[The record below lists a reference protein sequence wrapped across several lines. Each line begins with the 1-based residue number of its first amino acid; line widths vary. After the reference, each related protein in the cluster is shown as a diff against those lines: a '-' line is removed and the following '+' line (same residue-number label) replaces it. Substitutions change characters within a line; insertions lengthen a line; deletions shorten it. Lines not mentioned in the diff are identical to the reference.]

1 MAKYDFSGYATRN
14 NIRCSDGRTIRRNA
28 FIDNDGATVPLV
40 WNHRHNEPSNVLGH
54 ALLENREDGVY
65 CYGSFNDTAEG
76 QRAKSLVN
84 HGDIRHMSIYAN
96 QLRQTSDGSVM
107 HGNIREVSL
116 VLAGANPG
124 AYIETLNIQ
133 HASDPDYDEEYDA
146 VIFTDQNF
154 ELAHAADD
162 DKKKPPLED
171 LVAEEEAVTIKA
183 KKKSKKAPK
192 TEEEEPEEET
202 EDTAE
207 EEDEES
213 EDDET
218 EDEETVKKPEKGKKL
233 QHADE
238 TDKEDTKMATN
249 NEKTVKDVF
258 DELTEEQKKVV
269 YFMIGEALKAAGKGG
284 SEEAQHSGMYD
295 DEEEYLMH
303 TNVFEN
309 SARGEFL
316 AHAEEFFSEDS
327 TKDIFKDAKRLGS
340 LREAVLQHAAAN
352 NIVDENGDPA
362 IGDLFPNER
371 LLDNPPEFINIKQ
384 DFVKEF
390 MDRVHKSPFSR
401 VKTMFADLTETEARA
416 KGYTKGNKK
425 IDEVFKLLKR
435 STTPTTV
442 YKKQTIDRDD
452 VIDITDF
459 DVIAWLKA
467 EMRVKLDEELVRAF
481 LVGDGRSDQSPD
493 KISETNIRPIWTDD
507 DLFTINAQIG
517 LSAAQLADED
527 EIAKAIIR
535 GAIKARK
542 DYRGSG
548 NPIFFTD
555 EDTLT
560 TMLLMTDGMGRDLYE
575 TPEKLATKLR
585 VSKIVT
591 SEVMENKTRSVTIS
605 GASKTCTLRG
615 IIVNPADY
623 NVGTDKGGQVSMF
636 DDFDIDY
643 NQMKYLIETRCSGA
657 LVKPYSAIAIETYPT
672 GN

>member
-1 MAKYDFSGYATRN
+1 MARYDFSGYATRN

-28 FIDNDGATVPLV
+28 FIDNDGTTVPLV

-76 QRAKSLVN
+76 QRAKSLVT
-84 HGDIRHMSIYAN
+84 HGDIKHMSIYAN
-96 QLRQTSDGSVM
+96 QLRQTPDGSVM

-124 AYIETLNIQ
+124 AFIETLDIQ
-133 HASDPDYDEEYDA
+133 HADDPDYDEEYDA
-146 VIFTDQNF
+146 VIFTDLKL
-154 ELAHAADD
+154 ELSHADD
-162 DKKKPPLED
+162 
-171 LVAEEEAVTIKA
+171 EEEETP
-183 KKKSKKAPK
+183 KKKSKKKPNLKDLGDPK
-192 TEEEEPEEET
+192 QETDGAEDTESEEDTDADAVKEEEQ
-202 EDTAE
+202 
-207 EEDEES
+207 S
-213 EDDET
+213 
-218 EDEETVKKPEKGKKL
+218 KKL
-233 QHADE
+233 KHADE
-238 TDKEDTKMATN
+238 NESKEDTKMATN

-284 SEEAQHSGMYD
+284 DEAKQSGMYG
-295 DEEEYLMH
+295 DEEDYLMH

-309 SARGEFL
+309 SAREEFL
-316 AHAEEFFSEDS
+316 AHADEFFSEDS
-327 TKDIFKDAKRLGS
+327 TKSIFKDAKRIGS
-340 LREAVLQHAAAN
+340 LKEAVLQHAAAN

-371 LLDNPPEFINIKQ
+371 LLDNPPEWINIDQ
-384 DFVKEF
+384 EFVKEF
-390 MDRVHKSPFSR
+390 MSRVHKSPFAR
-401 VKTMFADLTETEARA
+401 VKTMFADITETEARA

-435 STTPTTV
+435 STSPTTV
-442 YKKQTIDRDD
+442 YKKQTLDRDD

-467 EMRVKLDEELVRAF
+467 EMRVKLDEELVRAM
-481 LVGDGRSDQSPD
+481 LVGDGRSDVAAD
-493 KISETNIRPIWTDD
+493 KISEQSIRPIWTDD
-507 DLFTINAQIG
+507 DLFTVKARIAV
-517 LSAAQLADED
+517 AANADED
-527 EIAKAIIR
+527 TIGKAVIK

-548 NPIFFTD
+548 NPILFTT
-555 EDTLT
+555 EDVLT
-560 TMLLMTDGMGRDLYE
+560 NMLLLTDTTGRDLYD

-591 SEVMENKTRSVTIS
+591 SEVMENLTRTVTAA
-605 GASKTCTLRG
+605 GGGTETRTLYG
-615 IIVNPADY
+615 LIVNPADY

-657 LVKPYSAIAIETYPT
+657 LVKPYSAIALEVVVNPS
-672 GN
+672 

>member
-54 ALLENREDGVY
+54 ALLENRDDGVY

-76 QRAKSLVN
+76 QRAKSLVT
-84 HGDIRHMSIYAN
+84 HGDIKHMSIYAN
-96 QLRQTSDGSVM
+96 QLRQTPDGSVM

-124 AYIETLNIQ
+124 AYIETLDIQ
-133 HASDPDYDEEYDA
+133 HADDPDYDEEYDGI
-146 VIFTDQNF
+146 IFTDLNL
-154 ELAHAADD
+154 ELAHASKDED
-162 DKKKPPLED
+162 TEKKEKPD
-171 LVAEEEAVTIKA
+171 LKEIKIVAEEEDLTKA
-183 KKKSKKAPK
+183 DDEPKKEEKAE
-192 TEEEEPEEET
+192 TSEEKDDTDADEP
-202 EDTAE
+202 D
-207 EEDEES
+207 EEDE
-213 EDDET
+213 DN
-218 EDEETVKKPEKGKKL
+218 KL
-233 QHADE
+233 KHADE
-238 TDKEDTKMATN
+238 SKKEDSNMAN
-249 NEKTVKDVF
+249 SEKTVQDVF
-258 DELTEEQKKVV
+258 NELTEEQKNVV
-269 YFMIGEALKAAGKGG
+269 YFMIGEALKAKGG
-284 SEEAQHSGMYD
+284 SDEAKHSDDDY
-295 DEEEYLMH
+295 DEEDTLMH
-303 TNVFEN
+303 TNVFEDQKK
-309 SARGEFL
+309 SEFL
-316 AHAEEFFSEDS
+316 AHAEAFFSEES
-327 TKDIFKDAKRLGS
+327 TANIFKDAKRLGS
-340 LREAVLQHAAAN
+340 LKDAVLEHAAAN

-362 IGDLFPNER
+362 IDWLFPDAKTLENT
-371 LLDNPPEFINIKQ
+371 PEWINIKQ
-384 DFVKEF
+384 EFVTEF
-390 MDRVHKSPFSR
+390 MSRVKKSPFSR
-401 VKTMFADLTETEARA
+401 VKTIFADITEAEARA

-435 STTPTTV
+435 TTTPTTV

-481 LVGDGRSDQSPD
+481 LVGDGRSDIAPD

-507 DLFTINAQIG
+507 DLFTIKAKIG
-517 LSAAQLADED
+517 VPSDADD
-527 EIAKAIIR
+527 DVIGKAVIR

-548 NPIFFTD
+548 NPILFTT
-555 EDTLT
+555 EDALT
-560 TMLLMTDGMGRDLYE
+560 NMLLLTDSTGRDLYD

-591 SEVMENKTRSVTIS
+591 TEIMENLTRTVATQGGGSETR
-605 GASKTCTLRG
+605 TLYG
-615 IIVNPADY
+615 IIVNPTDY
-623 NVGTDKGGQVSMF
+623 NVGADKGGQVALF

-657 LVKPYSAIAIETYPT
+657 LVKPYSAIALEVVVNPT
-672 GN
+672 

>member
-1 MAKYDFSGYATRN
+1 MARYDFSGYATRN

-28 FIDNDGATVPLV
+28 FIDNDGTTVPLV

-76 QRAKSLVN
+76 QRAKSLVT
-84 HGDIRHMSIYAN
+84 HGDIKHMSIYAN
-96 QLRQTSDGSVM
+96 QLRQTPDGSVM

-124 AYIETLNIQ
+124 AFIETLDIQ
-133 HASDPDYDEEYDA
+133 HADDPDYDEEYDA
-146 VIFTDQNF
+146 VIFTDLKL
-154 ELAHAADD
+154 ELSHSDD
-162 DKKKPPLED
+162 EEEKKPKKKPNLKD
-171 LVAEEEAVTIKA
+171 LG
-183 KKKSKKAPK
+183 APK
-192 TEEEEPEEET
+192 QDAEDETDEEEPETDET
-202 EDTAE
+202 
-207 EEDEES
+207 ES
-213 EDDET
+213 EDAEPDDDT
-218 EDEETVKKPEKGKKL
+218 DAAKEEEQSKKL
-233 QHADE
+233 KHADE
-238 TDKEDTKMATN
+238 NESKEDTKMATN

-284 SEEAQHSGMYD
+284 DEAKQSGIY
-295 DEEEYLMH
+295 DEEDYLMH

-309 SARGEFL
+309 SAKEEFL

-327 TKDIFKDAKRLGS
+327 TKNIFKDAKRIGS
-340 LREAVLQHAAAN
+340 LKEAVLQHAAAN
-352 NIVDENGDPA
+352 NIVDEEGNPA

-371 LLDNPPEFINIKQ
+371 LLDNQPEWINIDQ
-384 DFVKEF
+384 EFVKEF
-390 MDRVHKSPFSR
+390 MSRVHKSPFAR
-401 VKTMFADLTETEARA
+401 VKTMFADITETEARA

-435 STTPTTV
+435 STAPTTV
-442 YKKQTIDRDD
+442 YKKQTLDRDD

-467 EMRVKLDEELVRAF
+467 EMRVKLDEELVRAM
-481 LVGDGRSDQSPD
+481 LVGDGRSDVSAD
-493 KISETNIRPIWTDD
+493 KISEQSIRPIWTDD
-507 DLFTINAQIG
+507 DLFTVKAKITV
-517 LSAAQLADED
+517 AANADED
-527 EIAKAIIR
+527 TIGKAVIK

-548 NPIFFTD
+548 NPILFTT
-555 EDTLT
+555 EDVLT
-560 TMLLMTDGMGRDLYE
+560 NMLLLTDSTGRDLYD

-591 SEVMENKTRSVTIS
+591 SEVMENLTRTVTLS
-605 GASKTCTLRG
+605 GGGTETRTLYG

-657 LVKPYSAIAIETYPT
+657 LVKPYSAIALEVVVNPT
-672 GN
+672 

>member
-1 MAKYDFSGYATRN
+1 MARYDFSGYATRN

-76 QRAKSLVN
+76 QRAKSLVT
-84 HGDIRHMSIYAN
+84 HGDIKHMSIYAN

-124 AYIETLNIQ
+124 AYIETLDIQ
-133 HASDPDYDEEYDA
+133 HADDPDYDEEYEA
-146 VIFTDQNF
+146 VIFTDLKF
-154 ELAHAADD
+154 ELAHADD
-162 DKKKPPLED
+162 EEDKKKKKPELKE
-171 LVAEEEAVTIKA
+171 LVKDA
-183 KKKSKKAPK
+183 SDDD
-192 TEEEEPEEET
+192 
-202 EDTAE
+202 DT
-207 EEDEES
+207 EEDEEEETADTEEDGEKDS
-213 EDDET
+213 EDS
-218 EDEETVKKPEKGKKL
+218 DEETDDKKL
-233 QHADE
+233 KHAD
-238 TDKEDTKMATN
+238 DSKEEKKMAAN
-249 NEKTVKDVF
+249 PDKTVQDVF
-258 DELTEEQKKVV
+258 NELTEEQKNVV
-269 YFMIGEALKAAGKGG
+269 YFMIGEAIKAAGKGEG
-284 SEEAQHSGMYD
+284 GEAKQSGIYD
-295 DEEEYLMH
+295 DEEDALMH
-303 TNVFEN
+303 SNIFEN
-309 SARGEFL
+309 SAKEEFL

-327 TKDIFKDAKRLGS
+327 TKNIFKDAKRIGS
-340 LREAVLQHAAAN
+340 LKEAVLQHAAAN
-352 NIVDENGDPA
+352 NIVDENGNPA

-371 LLDNPPEFINIKQ
+371 LLDNQPEWINIDQ
-384 DFVKEF
+384 EFVKEF
-390 MDRVHKSPFSR
+390 MSRVHKSPFAR
-401 VKTMFADLTETEARA
+401 VKTMFADITETEARA

-435 STTPTTV
+435 STSPTTV
-442 YKKQTIDRDD
+442 YKKQTLDRDD

-467 EMRVKLDEELVRAF
+467 EMRVKLDEELVRAM
-481 LVGDGRSDQSPD
+481 LVGDGRSDVSAD
-493 KISETNIRPIWTDD
+493 KISEQSIRPIWTDD
-507 DLFTINAQIG
+507 DLFTVKAKITVAANADDDAIG
-517 LSAAQLADED
+517 
-527 EIAKAIIR
+527 KAVIK

-548 NPIFFTD
+548 NPILFTT
-555 EDTLT
+555 EDVLT
-560 TMLLMTDGMGRDLYE
+560 NMLLLTDTTGRDLYD

-591 SEVMENKTRSVTIS
+591 SEVMENLTRTVTLT
-605 GASKTCTLRG
+605 GGGTETRTLYG

-657 LVKPYSAIAIETYPT
+657 LVKPYSAIALEVVVNPT
-672 GN
+672 

>member
-1 MAKYDFSGYATRN
+1 MARYDFSGYATRN

-28 FIDNDGATVPLV
+28 FIDNDGTTVPLV

-76 QRAKSLVN
+76 QRAKSLVT
-84 HGDIRHMSIYAN
+84 HGDIKHMSIYAN
-96 QLRQTSDGSVM
+96 QLRQTPDGSVM

-124 AYIETLNIQ
+124 AFIETLDIQ
-133 HASDPDYDEEYDA
+133 HADDPDYDEEYDA
-146 VIFTDQNF
+146 VIFTDLKL
-154 ELAHAADD
+154 ELSHSDD
-162 DKKKPPLED
+162 EEEKKPKKKPNLND
-171 LVAEEEAVTIKA
+171 LG
-183 KKKSKKAPK
+183 APK
-192 TEEEEPEEET
+192 QDAEDETDEEEPETDET
-202 EDTAE
+202 
-207 EEDEES
+207 ES
-213 EDDET
+213 EDAEPDDDT
-218 EDEETVKKPEKGKKL
+218 DAAKEEEQSKKL
-233 QHADE
+233 KHADE
-238 TDKEDTKMATN
+238 NESKEDTKMATN

-284 SEEAQHSGMYD
+284 DEAKQSGIY
-295 DEEEYLMH
+295 DEEDYLMH

-309 SARGEFL
+309 SAKEEFL

-327 TKDIFKDAKRLGS
+327 TKNIFKDAKRIGS
-340 LREAVLQHAAAN
+340 LKEAVLQHAAAN
-352 NIVDENGDPA
+352 NIVDEEGNPA

-371 LLDNPPEFINIKQ
+371 LLDNQPEWINIDQ
-384 DFVKEF
+384 EFVKEF
-390 MDRVHKSPFSR
+390 MSRVHKSPFAR
-401 VKTMFADLTETEARA
+401 VKTMFADITETEARA

-435 STTPTTV
+435 STAPTTV
-442 YKKQTIDRDD
+442 YKKQTLDRDD

-467 EMRVKLDEELVRAF
+467 EMRVKLDEELVRAM
-481 LVGDGRSDQSPD
+481 LVGDGRSDVSAD
-493 KISETNIRPIWTDD
+493 KISEQSIRPIWTDD
-507 DLFTINAQIG
+507 DLFTVKAKITV
-517 LSAAQLADED
+517 AANADED
-527 EIAKAIIR
+527 TIGKAVIK

-548 NPIFFTD
+548 NPILFTT
-555 EDTLT
+555 EDVLT
-560 TMLLMTDGMGRDLYE
+560 NMLLLTDSTGRDLYD

-591 SEVMENKTRSVTIS
+591 SEVMENLTRTVTLS
-605 GASKTCTLRG
+605 GGGTETRTLYG

-657 LVKPYSAIAIETYPT
+657 LVKPYSAIALEVVVNPT
-672 GN
+672 

>member
-1 MAKYDFSGYATRN
+1 MARYDFSGYATRN

-76 QRAKSLVN
+76 QRAKSLVT
-84 HGDIRHMSIYAN
+84 HGDIKHMSIYAN

-124 AYIETLNIQ
+124 AYIETLDIQ
-133 HASDPDYDEEYDA
+133 HADDPDYDEEYDA
-146 VIFTDQNF
+146 VIFTDLKF
-154 ELAHAADD
+154 ELAHADDDEDKKKKKPELKELVKDTSDDDTKEDEEEETADTEEDGEEDSDDSDEETD
-162 DKKKPPLED
+162 DKKLK
-171 LVAEEEAVTIKA
+171 
-183 KKKSKKAPK
+183 
-192 TEEEEPEEET
+192 
-202 EDTAE
+202 
-207 EEDEES
+207 
-213 EDDET
+213 
-218 EDEETVKKPEKGKKL
+218 
-233 QHADE
+233 HAD
-238 TDKEDTKMATN
+238 DSKEEKKMAAN
-249 NEKTVKDVF
+249 PDKTVQDVF
-258 DELTEEQKKVV
+258 NELNEEQKNVV
-269 YFMIGEALKAAGKGG
+269 YFMIGEAIKAAGKGEG
-284 SEEAQHSGMYD
+284 GEAKQSGIYD
-295 DEEEYLMH
+295 DEEDALMH
-303 TNVFEN
+303 SNIFED
-309 SARGEFL
+309 SAKEEFL

-327 TKDIFKDAKRLGS
+327 TKNIFKDAKRIGS
-340 LREAVLQHAAAN
+340 LKEAVLQHAAAN
-352 NIVDENGDPA
+352 NIVDENGNPA

-371 LLDNPPEFINIKQ
+371 LLDNQPEWINIDQ
-384 DFVKEF
+384 EFVKEF
-390 MDRVHKSPFSR
+390 MSRVHKSPFAR
-401 VKTMFADLTETEARA
+401 VKTMFADITETEARA

-435 STTPTTV
+435 STSPTTV
-442 YKKQTIDRDD
+442 YKKQTLDRDD

-467 EMRVKLDEELVRAF
+467 EMRVKLDEELVRAM
-481 LVGDGRSDQSPD
+481 LVGDGRSDVSAD
-493 KISETNIRPIWTDD
+493 KISEQSIRPIWTDD
-507 DLFTINAQIG
+507 DLFTVKARIAV
-517 LSAAQLADED
+517 AANADED
-527 EIAKAIIR
+527 AIGKAVIK

-548 NPIFFTD
+548 NPILFTT
-555 EDTLT
+555 EDVLT
-560 TMLLMTDGMGRDLYE
+560 NMLLLTDTTGRDLYD

-591 SEVMENKTRSVTIS
+591 SEAMENLTRTVTLT
-605 GASKTCTLRG
+605 GGGTETRTLYG

-657 LVKPYSAIAIETYPT
+657 LVKPYSAIALEVVVNPT
-672 GN
+672 

>member
-54 ALLENREDGVY
+54 ALLENRDDGVY

-76 QRAKSLVN
+76 QRAKSLVT
-84 HGDIRHMSIYAN
+84 HGDIKHMSIYAN
-96 QLRQTSDGSVM
+96 QLRQTPDGSVM

-124 AYIETLNIQ
+124 AYIETLDIQ
-133 HASDPDYDEEYDA
+133 HADDPDYDEEYDGI
-146 VIFTDQNF
+146 IFTDMNF
-154 ELAHAADD
+154 ELAHADKDD
-162 DKKKPPLED
+162 EKKEKSD
-171 LVAEEEAVTIKA
+171 LKEIKIVAEEEDLTKA
-183 KKKSKKAPK
+183 DD
-192 TEEEEPEEET
+192 EPEKEEKAET
-202 EDTAE
+202 SENKDDTDADE
-207 EEDEES
+207 PDEEDE
-213 EDDET
+213 D
-218 EDEETVKKPEKGKKL
+218 KNLK
-233 QHADE
+233 HADE
-238 TDKEDTKMATN
+238 SKKEDSNMAN
-249 NEKTVKDVF
+249 SEKTVQDVF
-258 DELTEEQKKVV
+258 NELTEEQKNVV
-269 YFMIGEALKAAGKGG
+269 YFMIGEALKAKGG
-284 SEEAQHSGMYD
+284 SDEAKHSDDDY
-295 DEEEYLMH
+295 DEEDTLMH
-303 TNVFEN
+303 TNVFEDQKK
-309 SARGEFL
+309 SEFL
-316 AHAEEFFSEDS
+316 AHAEAFFSEES
-327 TKDIFKDAKRLGS
+327 TTNIFKDAKKLGS
-340 LREAVLQHAAAN
+340 LKDAVLEHAAAN

-362 IGDLFPNER
+362 IDWLFPDAKTLENT
-371 LLDNPPEFINIKQ
+371 PEWINIKQ
-384 DFVKEF
+384 EFVTEF
-390 MDRVHKSPFSR
+390 MSRVKKSPFSR
-401 VKTMFADLTETEARA
+401 VKTIFADITEAEARA

-435 STTPTTV
+435 TTTPTTV

-481 LVGDGRSDQSPD
+481 LVGDGRSDLADD

-507 DLFTINAQIG
+507 DLFTIKARIG
-517 LSAAQLADED
+517 VAADADD
-527 EIAKAIIR
+527 DDIGKAVIR

-548 NPIFFTD
+548 NPILFTT
-555 EDTLT
+555 EDALT
-560 TMLLMTDGMGRDLYE
+560 NMLLLTDSTGRDLYD

-591 SEVMENKTRSVTIS
+591 TEIMENLTRTVELQGGGTE
-605 GASKTCTLRG
+605 TRTLYG
-615 IIVNPADY
+615 IIVNPTDY
-623 NVGTDKGGQVSMF
+623 NVGADKGGQVALF

-657 LVKPYSAIAIETYPT
+657 LVKPFSAIALEVVVNPT
-672 GN
+672 

>member
-1 MAKYDFSGYATRN
+1 MARYDFSGYATRN

-76 QRAKSLVN
+76 QRAKSLVT
-84 HGDIRHMSIYAN
+84 HGDIKHMSIYAN

-124 AYIETLNIQ
+124 AYIETLDIQ
-133 HASDPDYDEEYDA
+133 HADDPDYDEEYDA
-146 VIFTDQNF
+146 VIFTDLKF
-154 ELAHAADD
+154 ELAHADD
-162 DKKKPPLED
+162 DEDKKKKKPELKE
-171 LVAEEEAVTIKA
+171 LVKDA
-183 KKKSKKAPK
+183 SDDD
-192 TEEEEPEEET
+192 
-202 EDTAE
+202 DT
-207 EEDEES
+207 EEDEEEETADTEEDGEEDS
-213 EDDET
+213 EDSDEGT
-218 EDEETVKKPEKGKKL
+218 DDKKL
-233 QHADE
+233 KHAD
-238 TDKEDTKMATN
+238 DSKEEKKMAAN
-249 NEKTVKDVF
+249 PDKTVQDVF
-258 DELTEEQKKVV
+258 NELTEEQKNVV
-269 YFMIGEALKAAGKGG
+269 YFMIGEAIKAAGKGEG
-284 SEEAQHSGMYD
+284 GEAKQSGIYDD
-295 DEEEYLMH
+295 DEEDALMH
-303 TNVFEN
+303 SNIFEN
-309 SARGEFL
+309 SAKEEFL

-327 TKDIFKDAKRLGS
+327 TKNIFKDAKRIGS
-340 LREAVLQHAAAN
+340 LKEAVLQHAAAN
-352 NIVDENGDPA
+352 NIVDENGNPA

-371 LLDNPPEFINIKQ
+371 LLDNQPEWINIDQ
-384 DFVKEF
+384 EFVKEF
-390 MDRVHKSPFSR
+390 MSRVHKSPFAR
-401 VKTMFADLTETEARA
+401 VKTLFADITETEARA

-435 STTPTTV
+435 STSPTTV
-442 YKKQTIDRDD
+442 YKKQTLDRDD

-467 EMRVKLDEELVRAF
+467 EMRVKLDEELVRAM
-481 LVGDGRSDQSPD
+481 LVGDGRSDVSAD
-493 KISETNIRPIWTDD
+493 KISEQSIRPIWTDD
-507 DLFTINAQIG
+507 DLFTVKAKITVSAHADDDTIG
-517 LSAAQLADED
+517 
-527 EIAKAIIR
+527 KAVIK

-548 NPIFFTD
+548 NPILFTT
-555 EDTLT
+555 EDVLT
-560 TMLLMTDGMGRDLYE
+560 NMLLLTDTTGRDLYD

-591 SEVMENKTRSVTIS
+591 SEVMENLTRTVTLS
-605 GASKTCTLRG
+605 GGGTETRTLYG

-657 LVKPYSAIAIETYPT
+657 LVKPYSAIALEVFVDPT
-672 GN
+672 LA